1 MKKYLILSALFMLLQ
16 TVVSFAS
23 PFPNNNIVRQ
33 DSLSDYFGKYQM
45 TQNGQII
52 YADVYAKNGK
62 LTAKSSTG
70 TVLTLNHTSGDD
82 FIVSKQGT
90 AIKFIRDAANK
101 VSQIAV
107 MGNVVWTRVGTN
119 VQPAGGVQPAAAADY
134 LGRYQITIN
143 KQTLYL
149 EVSLKDG
156 QLWCT
161 QLWDGAAS
169 AIDYISGDDF
179 MIRALSMQ
187 MKFKRDPNKKI
198 IQLQL
203 NGTDLFTKVGK

>member
-1 MKKYLILSALFMLLQ
+1 MLLQ
-16 TVVSFAS
+16 TVVSFAL
-23 PFPNNNIVRQ
+23 PRTNINITRQ

-52 YADVYAKNGK
+52 YADVYLENGK

-70 TVLTLNHTSGDD
+70 TVLTLNHVSGDD

-90 AIKFIRDAANK
+90 AVKFIRDAANK

-107 MGNVVWTRVGTN
+107 MGNVVWTRLLN
-119 VQPAGGVQPAAAADY
+119 SVQPVNGAQPAAPADY

-179 MIRALSMQ
+179 MIRALSLQ
-187 MKFKRDPNKKI
+187 MKFKRDQNKKI
-198 IQLQL
+198 TQLQL
-203 NGTDLFTKVGK
+203 NGTDMFTKVGK

>member
-1 MKKYLILSALFMLLQ
+1 MLQ
-16 TVVSFAS
+16 TVVGLAL
-23 PFPNNNIVRQ
+23 PRTNLNVAPQ
-33 DSLSDYFGKYQM
+33 DSLSDYLGKYQM

-52 YADVYAKNGK
+52 YADVYIENGK
-62 LTAKSSTG
+62 LAAKSSTG
-70 TVLTLNHTSGDD
+70 TVLMLNHVSGDD
-82 FIVSKQGT
+82 FVVSKQG
-90 AIKFIRDAANK
+90 AAVKFIRDAANK

-107 MGNVVWTRVGTN
+107 MGNVVWTRVNTN
-119 VQPAGGVQPAAAADY
+119 ALPADGVQPAAPADY

-149 EVSLKDG
+149 EVSLKEG

-169 AIDYISGDDF
+169 ALDYISGDDF
-179 MIRALSMQ
+179 MIRALSIQ

-198 IQLQL
+198 IQMQL